1 MPKTLLGLSYI
12 LLLLFAIL
20 ENVINYVITAIHK
33 CTLKHMIVIGPFIT
47 HALLQTFLRQIRSYC
62 PCPSLLASYFLIY
75 FCIFAVIHTYFTTV
89 QQALLVVITSYIHY
103 NSVANTLKL
112 LVATDKQLD
121 ISTLYNMLHTII

>member
-1 MPKTLLGLSYI
+1 MHSS
-12 LLLLFAIL
+12 
-20 ENVINYVITAIHK
+20 
-33 CTLKHMIVIGPFIT
+33 
-47 HALLQTFLRQIRSYC
+47 R
-62 PCPSLLASYFLIY
+62 PSLDRYVATALVLPYYIASYFLIY